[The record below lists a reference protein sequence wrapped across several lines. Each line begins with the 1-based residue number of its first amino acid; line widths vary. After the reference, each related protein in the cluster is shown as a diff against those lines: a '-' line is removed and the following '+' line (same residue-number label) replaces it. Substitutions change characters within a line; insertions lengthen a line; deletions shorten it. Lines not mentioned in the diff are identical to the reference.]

1 MDQGLVGLNRKKFIS
16 ILKWSW
22 ITVVVL
28 AAGWYFYTRYQE
40 IAAYLSTLS
49 MARLALSLLIL
60 FIGKFIVAEITRIS
74 LSRVGVRVGFFEA
87 LTITFVTQLGKYL
100 PGGIWHFAGKF
111 GVYKLKGM
119 STKESTQAL
128 VLENLWLFSSSAVV
142 GIFLLALSGREVICS
157 ISSFF
162 CNNQTIIMVLIL
174 LPLVWIIGLLI
185 FEHLFLRQTKINLYK
200 FSYVLLIMI
209 VLWFAFGIS
218 YWLVFPPTGGFLV
231 QIIGAFSVSWLAGYA
246 AIFAPGGIGIRELVL
261 TGILSAFF
269 TGSEVAIYAT
279 VHRLLWVLAEIVLG
293 GGCALVF
300 GLPGGVEANESH

>member
-1 MDQGLVGLNRKKFIS
+1 MTRRKFIE
-16 ILKWSW
+16 ILKWVW
-22 ITVVVL
+22 IVVVL
-28 AAGWYFYTRYQE
+28 LGAGWYFYRHYQE
-40 IAAYLSTLS
+40 ISQYLGTISIT
-49 MARLALSLLIL
+49 RLVLCFFLLLAGKFALSD
-60 FIGKFIVAEITRIS
+60 IS
-74 LSRVGVRVGFFEA
+74 RLSLKKINYPMPYTEA
-87 LTITFVTQLGKYL
+87 LTITTVTQLGKYL

-174 LPLVWIIGLLI
+174 LPLVLIIGLLI
-185 FEHLFLRQTKINLYK
+185 FDHLFLRQTKINLYK
-200 FSYVLLIMI
+200 FSYVLFIMI

-261 TGILSAFF
+261 TGILSSFF